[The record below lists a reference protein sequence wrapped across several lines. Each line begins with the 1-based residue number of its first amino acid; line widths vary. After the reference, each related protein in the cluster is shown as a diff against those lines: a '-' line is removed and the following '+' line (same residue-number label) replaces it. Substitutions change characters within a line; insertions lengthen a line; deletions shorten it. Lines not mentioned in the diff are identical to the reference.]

1 MQHFAWV
8 TNDLKRPIERIKRF
22 LPSDFIMC
30 ASDETVTALLLVVLE
45 KRIQPTQL
53 KFGHAKIATLLPAK
67 VSRRTEKKHFGTKPI
82 GRWIVGTMVAPRLAS
97 VSLA

>member
-1 MQHFAWV
+1 
-8 TNDLKRPIERIKRF
+8 
-22 LPSDFIMC
+22 MC

-67 VSRRTEKKHFGTKPI
+67 VSRRTEKHSI
-82 GRWIVGTMVAPRLAS
+82 
-97 VSLA
+97 

>member
-1 MQHFAWV
+1 MQHFDWV

-22 LPSDFIMC
+22 LPSCKSDFIMC

-67 VSRRTEKKHFGTKPI
+67 VSRRTEKHSI
-82 GRWIVGTMVAPRLAS
+82 
-97 VSLA
+97 